1 MATWS
6 WKVSMPASDELGAAV
21 SAGVIGQA
29 EADRLAAFLAT
40 YRAGRPQAEALETED
55 AEAIR
60 FVRGFH
66 DVFLTIGVTLLLIG
80 IGSTAEILASGAWP
94 YPIAIAAWALAEYFT
109 RIKRLMLPSVVL
121 SVAFGITGGLLF
133 SAVGLAL
140 YGVSGEIIALTNR
153 FIVLPPVTVAIGIL
167 AASVL
172 FYLRFRLPF
181 TLAQIVVA
189 ASYVIRVVLGNEYS
203 TPFLLL
209 IVGLLTFTAA
219 LLFDLKDRERRTI
232 ASDNAFWLHLTA
244 APLIVHTTIGFVQSE
259 TVASWTLPMA
269 LAILGVICG
278 LALIALLI
286 DRRALLVAGLFY
298 FGAALF
304 VLIRNTAIESNA
316 VFAVTILILG
326 VSLLLLGVG
335 WRILRRLAVETLM
348 PSVIARRLPTLRP
361 S

>member
-1 MATWS
+1 
-6 WKVSMPASDELGAAV
+6 MPASDELRAAV

-40 YRAGRPQAEALETED
+40 YRSTEGRADDLAAED
-55 AEAIR
+55 AESIR

-66 DVFLTIGVTLLLIG
+66 DVFLTIGVTLLLMG
-80 IGSTAEILASGAWP
+80 IGSTAEIFGRGMWP
-94 YPIAIAAWALAEYFT
+94 YPVAIAAWALAEYFT
-109 RIKRLMLPSVVL
+109 RTKRLMLPSFVL
-121 SVAFGITGGLLF
+121 SIAFGIAGGLGLTTI
-133 SAVGLAL
+133 GLAIFDA
-140 YGVSGEIIALTNR
+140 GASTN
-153 FIVLPPVTVAIGIL
+153 IVAATPAQAFSQIWGLGTMLGMV
-167 AASVL
+167 AASVI

-189 ASYVIRVVLGNEYS
+189 ATFVIRAFTGVEYS
-203 TPFLLL
+203 TQFLLL
-209 IVGLLTFTAA
+209 TIGLLTFTAA
-219 LLFDLKDRERRTI
+219 LYFDLRDPDRRTI

-244 APLIVHTTIGFVQSE
+244 APLIVHTTIGFLQSGGG
-259 TVASWTLPMA
+259 VDSWTLPMA
-269 LAILGVICG
+269 LATLGVICG
-278 LALIALLI
+278 LALVALLI

-326 VSLLLLGVG
+326 GALLLLGVG
-335 WRILRRLAVETLM
+335 WRTLRRLVLQTLM
-348 PSVIARRLPTLRP
+348 PPAIARRLPTIRP